1 MNDNNN
7 FSEIKKQIEDWMDEL
22 WEIIP
27 DARDVENNLIST
39 DDAFNL
45 GKYVAYE
52 EIIGLINKIDN
63 NEKD

>member
-1 MNDNNN
+1 MNI
-7 FSEIKKQIEDWMDEL
+7 SEIRKQVEDWMDEL

-52 EIIGLINKIDN
+52 EIIGLINKIED
-63 NEKD
+63 EKK

>member
-1 MNDNNN
+1 MNS
-7 FSEIKKQIEDWMDEL
+7 FSEIRKQIEDWMDEL

>member
-1 MNDNNN
+1 MNSFN
-7 FSEIKKQIEDWMDEL
+7 IRKQIEDWMDEL

-52 EIIGLINKIDN
+52 EIIGLIDKIEDDENKS
-63 NEKD
+63 

>member
-1 MNDNNN
+1 MNISD
-7 FSEIKKQIEDWMDEL
+7 IRKQIEDWMDKL

-27 DARDVENNLIST
+27 DAKDVENNLIST
-39 DDAFNL
+39 DDAYNL

>member
-1 MNDNNN
+1 MNS
-7 FSEIKKQIEDWMDEL
+7 FSEIRKQIEDRMDEL

-52 EIIGLINKIDN
+52 EIINLIYKNLKDN
-63 NEKD
+63 END

>member
-1 MNDNNN
+1 MNI
-7 FSEIKKQIEDWMDEL
+7 SEIRKQIEDWMDEL

-27 DARDVENNLIST
+27 DAKDVENNLIST
-39 DDAFNL
+39 DDAYNL

>member
-1 MNDNNN
+1 MNISD
-7 FSEIKKQIEDWMDEL
+7 IRKQIEDWMDEL

-52 EIIGLINKIDN
+52 TIIGLINKIED
-63 NEKD
+63 EKK

>member
-1 MNDNNN
+1 MNISD
-7 FSEIKKQIEDWMDEL
+7 IRKQIEDWMDEL

-52 EIIGLINKIDN
+52 EIIGLINKIEDGK
-63 NEKD
+63 E

>member
-1 MNDNNN
+1 MNS
-7 FSEIKKQIEDWMDEL
+7 FSDIRKQIEDWMDEL

-27 DARDVENNLIST
+27 DSRDVENNLIST

-52 EIIGLINKIDN
+52 GIIGLINKIDN
-63 NEKD
+63 E